1 MAPRLSPKALAVT
14 DRTVMKNFA
23 MTPYP
28 QSVVDCDPPFAL
40 PMVDELTRKQRER
53 ESRGDRQQSSAG
65 EQQGTML
72 NNSSR
77 SKGIDFAL

>member
-1 MAPRLSPKALAVT
+1 
-14 DRTVMKNFA
+14 MKNFA

-53 ESRGDRQQSSAG
+53 ERESRRSPAKLGGRATRNDA
-65 EQQGTML
+65 EQLQP
-72 NNSSR
+72 
-77 SKGIDFAL
+77 F